1 MMLIANAEGAPGIE
15 LAAAELANRANG
27 LDAIVAGISLVEKST
42 DVRSVGFGGWPNLL
56 GTMEFDAG
64 VMDGDTL
71 ESGAVGALTDIV
83 AAAQIAKLVKEKSNH
98 QILVGAGAKRFAN
111 EMGYAEEET
120 LFDDSQRTWQSVVE
134 QALSDADAKRFP
146 DINLASL
153 PPLLTD
159 PEKVRDTTV
168 YLCKDTGQSL
178 YAATST
184 SGWAWKYPG
193 RLGDSPICG
202 AGFYADSRHGAV
214 ACTHTGEMTI
224 RQGTAKTVITALRL
238 GYSLDDAVDV
248 AINDLADLNSG
259 YLGGVVIHA
268 IDKNDGH
275 KVVNFRCEGHIQY
288 WLWTPGMD
296 RPELRDAEVAA
307 Q

>member
-1 MMLIANAEGAPGIE
+1 MILVANSEGEPGIE
-15 LAAAELANRANG
+15 LAAEELAKNANG
-27 LDAIVAGISLVEKST
+27 LDSIVAGISLVEQST

-56 GTMEFDAG
+56 GEMEFDAG

-71 ESGAVGALTDIV
+71 ESGAVGALTGVI
-83 AAAQIAKLVKEKSNH
+83 AAAQVAKLVKERSNH
-98 QILVGAGAKRFAN
+98 QLLVGAGAKRFAT
-111 EMGYAEEET
+111 EMGYADEET
-120 LFDDSQRTWQSVVE
+120 LYEDSQLTWQSVIK
-134 QALSDADAKRFP
+134 QALSSADAQRFP
-146 DINLASL
+146 DINLAEL
-153 PPLLTD
+153 PPLLID

-168 YLCKDTGQSL
+168 YLCRDASQSM

-193 RLGDSPICG
+193 RLGDSPVCG

-238 GYSLDDAVDV
+238 GHSLDDAVDLAV
-248 AINDLADLNSG
+248 NDLADLKSG

-268 IDKNDGH
+268 IDKDDQH
-275 KVVNFRCEGHIQY
+275 KVVNFRCEADISY
-288 WLWTPGMD
+288 WFWTSDMA
-296 RPELRDAEVAA
+296 RPELRDAEVAS

>member
-1 MMLIANAEGAPGIE
+1 VILIANSEGFPGIE
-15 LAAAELANRANG
+15 LAARQLASGTNG
-27 LDAIVAGISLVEKST
+27 LDAIVDGISLVEKSVE
-42 DVRSVGFGGWPNLL
+42 VRSVGFGGWPNLV
-56 GTMEFDAG
+56 GEMEFDAG
-64 VMDGDTL
+64 VMDGDSL
-71 ESGAVGALTDIV
+71 ESGAVGALVGVIP
-83 AAAQIAKLVKEKSNH
+83 AAQVAKLVKEKSNH
-98 QILVGAGAKRFAN
+98 QILVGEGAKRFAA
-111 EMGYAEEET
+111 EMGYAQEDT
-120 LFDDSQRTWQSVVE
+120 LYDDSRKTWRAVVAG
-134 QALSDADAKRFP
+134 ALSEADAERFP
-146 DINLASL
+146 HINLAEM

-168 YLCKDTGQSL
+168 FLCRDAGKSM

-238 GYSLDDAVDV
+238 GHSLDEAVEI
-248 AINDLADLNSG
+248 AINDLADLKSG

-268 IDKNDGH
+268 IDKNDEH
-275 KVVNFRCEGHIQY
+275 KVVNFRCESDIEY
-288 WLWTPGMD
+288 WFWSPELSK
-296 RPELRDAEVAA
+296 PELRSADVAER
-307 Q
+307 

>member
-1 MMLIANAEGAPGIE
+1 MILVANAEGAPGIKLAAEE
-15 LAAAELANRANG
+15 LAKNANG

-42 DVRSVGFGGWPNLL
+42 DVRSVGFGGWPNLA
-56 GTMEFDAG
+56 GEMEFDAG

-71 ESGAVGALTDIV
+71 ESGAVGALTGII
-83 AAAQIAKLVKEKSNH
+83 AAAQVAKLVKEESNH
-98 QILVGAGAKRFAN
+98 QLLVGAGAKRFAA
-111 EMGYAEEET
+111 EMEYAEEET
-120 LFDDSQRTWQSVVE
+120 LYEDSRLTWQSVID
-134 QALSDADAKRFP
+134 QALSGADAERFP
-146 DINLASL
+146 DINLARL

-168 YLCKDTGQSL
+168 YLCNDAHQSM

-193 RLGDSPICG
+193 RLGDSPVCG

-238 GYSLDDAVDV
+238 GYSLDDAVDI
-248 AINDLADLNSG
+248 AINDLADLKSG

-268 IDKNDGH
+268 IDKDDRH
-275 KVVNFRCEGHIQY
+275 KVVNFRCESDIRY
-288 WLWTPGMD
+288 WCWTPGMD
-296 RPELRDAEVAA
+296 RPELRDAEVAS
-307 Q
+307 